1 MLAWA
6 EVLPLALRESS
17 ATLSPLDE
25 VLGSGAS
32 GYGDRV
38 TRRECAGCVAAA
50 ALDHIRG
57 ENPGGIPLERR
68 GGLR

>member
-25 VLGSGAS
+25 VLGSSAS
-32 GYGDRV
+32 EYGDRV
-38 TRRECAGCVAAA
+38 TR
-50 ALDHIRG
+50 
-57 ENPGGIPLERR
+57 
-68 GGLR
+68 